1 LRCIECVTEPITPG
15 HFCECCGR
23 KLSLE
28 ERRGLE
34 NVVPT
39 PAVPPSAAP
48 PVEPSA
54 VVQPPP
60 AAPTLCESCGAP
72 SAETLCPTC
81 REVFLP
87 FLNKVPSQ
95 QPEGVSVPPTVE
107 DLFELGDVAEAP
119 AAGSTS
125 PAEWPA
131 HVADVAP
138 VEAAPQ
144 FAAVALESPQ
154 QAAAAGPEPA
164 ADAWKQPPA
173 PVPVEV
179 PAPVHAPAAPAPVAA
194 EPAPARSAEPAIAP
208 VVASRPAP
216 AAKPAAAPRAAT
228 PPAPAKRPASRSRRT
243 DWMFAAAAVVAI
255 VGAIGA
261 GWGAFMMKAQPEAG
275 GQPTAPSAAPAPVP
289 VPAPVVQRPA
299 VRDEVAEAAARVEA
313 DMAAQQ
319 RAAQLA
325 AKAKPSSAA
334 AVSTPRVPKTAN
346 KPVAPAPQVAAVTPA
361 RVEPVREAEPP
372 PPAPVAAAPA
382 PAPVATASAAPLRP
396 FYEPSDVNE
405 APQIASRIEPQVP
418 DELRGRSINDIVVVR
433 LLVSQTGQPSSVSLL
448 RRSKGGASLD
458 DAVLAAVKQ
467 WTFSPA
473 RKKGEAV
480 SCWFNVGVPVK

>member
-34 NVVPT
+34 NAVPP
-39 PAVPPSAAP
+39 PAVPPPAAP
-48 PVEPSA
+48 PVEPAA
-54 VVQPPP
+54 VVAPKP

-72 SAETLCPTC
+72 SAETLCPSC

-95 QPEGVSVPPTVE
+95 QSEAATAPPTVE

-119 AAGSTS
+119 GGDSSS
-125 PAEWPA
+125 PVEWPA
-131 HVADVAP
+131 QAEAVATR

-144 FAAVALESPQ
+144 FAVVALESPQ
-154 QAAAAGPEPA
+154 ETAAARPEPV
-164 ADAWKQPPA
+164 ADARKAAP
-173 PVPVEV
+173 PVPM
-179 PAPVHAPAAPAPVAA
+179 PVVLPAPAPVAA
-194 EPAPARSAEPAIAP
+194 EPAHARSAEPAVAP
-208 VVASRPAP
+208 VSRPAP
-216 AAKPAAAPRAAT
+216 EAKPAAAPRAAT
-228 PPAPAKRPASRSRRT
+228 PPAPVKRPASRSSRT
-243 DWMFAAAAVVAI
+243 DWMLGAAAVVAI

-261 GWGAFMMKAQPEAG
+261 GWGAFMMKAQHEPG
-275 GQPTAPSAAPAPVP
+275 SQTAPASAAPAASPAP
-289 VPAPVVQRPA
+289 APAPVAQRPA

-325 AKAKPSSAA
+325 AKGRPSAA
-334 AVSTPRVPKTAN
+334 AAVTTPRAPKTGN
-346 KPVAPAPQVAAVTPA
+346 KPATPAPQVAVATPA

-372 PPAPVAAAPA
+372 PPAPVIVAPA
-382 PAPVATASAAPLRP
+382 PAPAVATASAAPLRP

-405 APQIASRIEPQVP
+405 APQIASRIEPRVP
-418 DELRGRSINDIVVVR
+418 DDLRGRTVNDVVVVR
-433 LLVSQTGQPSSVSLL
+433 LLVSQTGAPSSISLL
-448 RRSKGGASLD
+448 RRSKVGASLD

-480 SCWFNVGVPVK
+480 SCWFNVGVPVSRHE